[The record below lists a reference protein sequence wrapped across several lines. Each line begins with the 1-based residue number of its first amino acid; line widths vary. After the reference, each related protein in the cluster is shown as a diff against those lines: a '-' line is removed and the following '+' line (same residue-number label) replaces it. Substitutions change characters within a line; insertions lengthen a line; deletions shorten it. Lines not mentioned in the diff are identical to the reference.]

1 MNSEDLNQIGAIV
14 REEIGASET
23 RLREEMGTLRE
34 ELRMF
39 LREEIQASETRSH
52 EFARDI
58 EARLVKEMQRSF
70 DRVNR
75 RFESLERRLERVDH
89 SALGMSKSP
98 FDAGRFDDD
107 TFVTLTAQQRAID
120 GLYRQ
125 VAEIRR
131 NLPPQH

>member
-1 MNSEDLNQIGAIV
+1 
-14 REEIGASET
+14 
-23 RLREEMGTLRE
+23 MGTLRE

-75 RFESLERRLERVDH
+75 RFESLERRLERVDY

-107 TFVTLTAQQRAID
+107 TFVILTAQQRAST
-120 GLYRQ
+120 
-125 VAEIRR
+125 VCTAK
-131 NLPPQH
+131 